1 MAISCRAMVY
11 RSTVGAPSFMGMRPP
26 TSREALAHL
35 VSWREPDAQQP
46 GTAPAVPY
54 RHTASERWVLGYLPD
69 THLTDAACYD
79 LLGLFS
85 GSEHVR
91 PAGGL
96 RSSRIRE
103 LHLDALQRAVFSRLL
118 ACAQIFDTA
127 REAVRAAIG
136 PKGHYNPPRHPVVG
150 RAACVPPWRA

>member
-1 MAISCRAMVY
+1 M
-11 RSTVGAPSFMGMRPP
+11 
-26 TSREALAHL
+26 
-35 VSWREPDAQQP
+35 
-46 GTAPAVPY
+46 PY
-54 RHTASERWVLGYLPD
+54 WHPASERWVLGYLPD

-79 LLGLFS
+79 LLSLFS
-85 GSEHVR
+85 GSEHVSE
-91 PAGGL
+91 L
-96 RSSRIRE
+96 R
-103 LHLDALQRAVFSRLL
+103 LDAPQGAVLSRPL